1 MDRVVICMKWGTLY
15 GPDYVNVL
23 YSACREYI
31 TGDFRFVCLT
41 DDVTGIREE
50 VETFPIP
57 DMGLSAFD
65 WKKGGWPK
73 LSVFARDLYGLK
85 GRALFVDLDT
95 VLCGPMDPLFEVP
108 GDIVVI
114 DSSANWK
121 DPGAGAFPV
130 AMTSVFAF
138 TLGQHP
144 EILEQFQADHV
155 GMVAKYRIEQV
166 YLQGVF
172 PDLAYWPHGTT
183 ISFKYDLR
191 RGILA
196 QIFLEPRKPKPN
208 NIILAF
214 HGEPRPIDLVKSG
227 WWGIAPHLGRGPVS
241 WMRDY
246 WVRHGGQ
253 L

>member
-57 DMGLSAFD
+57 DMGLSEYD
-65 WKKGGWPK
+65 WKSGAWAK
-73 LSVFARDLYGLK
+73 LSVFSADLYGLS

-114 DSSANWK
+114 DSSENWR
-121 DPGAGAFPV
+121 DPDAGATPPCNDVRLRLHHRSAPGNPRAVPV
-130 AMTSVFAF
+130 
-138 TLGQHP
+138 G
-144 EILEQFQADHV
+144 
-155 GMVAKYRIEQV
+155 
-166 YLQGVF
+166 
-172 PDLAYWPHGTT
+172 
-183 ISFKYDLR
+183 
-191 RGILA
+191 
-196 QIFLEPRKPKPN
+196 PR
-208 NIILAF
+208 
-214 HGEPRPIDLVKSG
+214 
-227 WWGIAPHLGRGPVS
+227 
-241 WMRDY
+241 
-246 WVRHGGQ
+246 RHGREVHD
-253 L
+253 